1 LAKLAKESMGD
12 YIEPACELSREQA
25 LTFAGLTD
33 YLRDYRECA
42 EHYSSTARLE
52 VFDQLQELLDRLN
65 ALGVTLRYATRQIVQ
80 KNTSEPQQEAQQ
92 VGQVLYLLAF
102 MLGEAPEEL
111 ALPRKLNFR

>member
-1 LAKLAKESMGD
+1 M
-12 YIEPACELSREQA
+12 
-25 LTFAGLTD
+25 
-33 YLRDYRECA
+33 
-42 EHYSSTARLE
+42 
-52 VFDQLQELLDRLN
+52 
-65 ALGVTLRYATRQIVQ
+65 Q